1 MRTRTL
7 LLLSW
12 LQDVLEDGKRRKYVE
27 KRINHIIWEVVRYG
41 IFMYLVSLL
50 AFIQRDDNVF
60 RLNNYVI
67 GHGLAEDDIDVSQPP
82 DVYDYL
88 ADLIDDG
95 LYDPVVTRFFDEES
109 AYFLIPPR
117 LRQYRRQPL
126 SFCVSPTQYVRCIDK
141 FSSHLEDR
149 LSYSRGWRGYNTH
162 DRFADWEYRYE
173 ENYPSHN
180 SKSDEHTMPCGLHV
194 FAF

>member
-1 MRTRTL
+1 M
-7 LLLSW
+7 
-12 LQDVLEDGKRRKYVE
+12 LEDGKRRKYVE

-88 ADLIDDG
+88 AD
-95 LYDPVVTRFFDEES
+95 
-109 AYFLIPPR
+109 
-117 LRQYRRQPL
+117 
-126 SFCVSPTQYVRCIDK
+126 
-141 FSSHLEDR
+141 
-149 LSYSRGWRGYNTH
+149 
-162 DRFADWEYRYE
+162 
-173 ENYPSHN
+173 
-180 SKSDEHTMPCGLHV
+180 
-194 FAF
+194 